1 MELISVHRSLLISLF
16 ALLSLFDLDMV
27 YLGYLDM
34 VYLGYLDMV
43 YLGTVN
49 WLPLVVAFQN
59 SVTSTFFL
67 CFLRQVTQ
75 KAKFCKVN
83 QRISYLFYFLDGV

>member
-34 VYLGYLDMV
+34 VYQGSVDLV
-43 YLGTVN
+43 
-49 WLPLVVAFQN
+49 PLVVALTKTRLNLFF
-59 SVTSTFFL
+59 FFL
-67 CFLRQVTQ
+67 
-75 KAKFCKVN
+75 
-83 QRISYLFYFLDGV
+83 LFAAGDTES